1 MNYSCHHFLLSMKA
15 VASSLFEEG
24 AITVIYIVLMNC
36 KSMLER
42 LSNSYGEHLV
52 LYLDYYSKCDY
63 SRSLCC
69 LVHEV
74 D

>member
-1 MNYSCHHFLLSMKA
+1 MPTILLSVKA

-42 LSNSYGEHLV
+42 LSNSYGEHLT
-52 LYLDYYSKCDY
+52 LYF
-63 SRSLCC
+63 SLVRWN
-69 LVHEV
+69 L
-74 D
+74 

>member
-1 MNYSCHHFLLSMKA
+1 MTCLPFLLSVKA

-42 LSNSYGEHLV
+42 LSNSYGEYNMFYFLK
-52 LYLDYYSKCDY
+52 L
-63 SRSLCC
+63 
-69 LVHEV
+69 
-74 D
+74 

>member
-1 MNYSCHHFLLSMKA
+1 MPTFLLYVKA

-42 LSNSYGEHLV
+42 LSNSYGEHHV
-52 LYLDYYSKCDY
+52 LYVFL
-63 SRSLCC
+63 
-69 LVHEV
+69 
-74 D
+74 

>member
-1 MNYSCHHFLLSMKA
+1 MPSFFLSIKA

-42 LSNSYGEHLV
+42 LSNSYGENVMLV
-52 LYLDYYSKCDY
+52 CHYAVLL
-63 SRSLCC
+63 
-69 LVHEV
+69 
-74 D
+74 

>member
-1 MNYSCHHFLLSMKA
+1 MLTFLLSAKA

-42 LSNSYGEHLV
+42 LSNSYGECNMFYIFYCDMEFV
-52 LYLDYYSKCDY
+52 TAVYL
-63 SRSLCC
+63 
-69 LVHEV
+69 
-74 D
+74 